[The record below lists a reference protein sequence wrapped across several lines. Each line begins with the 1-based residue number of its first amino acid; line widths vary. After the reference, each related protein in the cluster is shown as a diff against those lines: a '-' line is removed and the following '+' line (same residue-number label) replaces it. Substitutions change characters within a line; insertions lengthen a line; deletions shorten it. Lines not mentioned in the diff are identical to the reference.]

1 MDVCLLWICVD
12 VQFLSLKTNYF
23 FTGNNFIMKELEGK
37 IRELGEAE
45 SVEREALKEEI
56 SLHIEQ
62 KVGHLASEVSSA

>member
-1 MDVCLLWICVD
+1 MFVSFGSVS
-12 VQFLSLKTNYF
+12 FLSIKKTILL
-23 FTGNNFIMKELEGK
+23 TGSNFNMKELEGK

-56 SLHIEQ
+56 SMHIEQ

>member
-1 MDVCLLWICVD
+1 
-12 VQFLSLKTNYF
+12 
-23 FTGNNFIMKELEGK
+23 MKELEGK

-62 KVGHLASEVSSA
+62 KVGHLASEVSSASSYFLNKVYDPG